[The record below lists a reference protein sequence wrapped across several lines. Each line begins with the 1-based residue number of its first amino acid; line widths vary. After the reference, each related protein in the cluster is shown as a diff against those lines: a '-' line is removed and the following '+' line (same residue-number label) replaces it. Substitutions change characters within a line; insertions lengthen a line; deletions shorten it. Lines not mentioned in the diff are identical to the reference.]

1 MTSKNVLKLNDL
13 RSETD
18 LINKKSGYDLIF
30 LNDFT
35 LQANVGVYKYEKE
48 KTQPI
53 KINVIAKVR
62 NPKRIND
69 NNLQSVVCY
78 NQISKKIKK
87 IIKSGHTILLEKL
100 AEKIFQECFKNK
112 RIETMKIRLEKPE
125 AIEGAGGAGIEVER
139 SRIENEEY

>member
-35 LQANVGVYKYEKE
+35 LQANVGVYKHEKE

-100 AEKIFQECFKNK
+100 AEKIIQECFKNK
-112 RIETMKIRLEKPE
+112 RIETIKIRLEKPE
-125 AIEGAGGAGIEVER
+125 AIEGAAGAGIEVER
-139 SRIENEEY
+139 SRIEK

>member
-35 LQANVGVYKYEKE
+35 LQANVGVYKHEKE

-100 AEKIFQECFKNK
+100 AEKIIQECFKNK
-112 RIETMKIRLEKPE
+112 RIETIKIRLEKPE
-125 AIEGAGGAGIEVER
+125 AIEGAVGAGIEVER
-139 SRIENEEY
+139 SRIEK

>member
-35 LQANVGVYKYEKE
+35 LQANVGVYKHEKE

-87 IIKSGHTILLEKL
+87 IIKSGHTILLAKL

-112 RIETMKIRLEKPE
+112 RIETMKIILEKPE
-125 AIEGAGGAGIEVER
+125 AIEGAVGAGIEVER
-139 SRIENEEY
+139 SRIEK

>member
-53 KINVIAKVR
+53 KINVVAKVR

-125 AIEGAGGAGIEVER
+125 AIEGAAGAGIEVER
-139 SRIENEEY
+139 SRIEK

>member
-35 LQANVGVYKYEKE
+35 LQANVGVYKHEKE

-62 NPKRIND
+62 NPKKIND

-125 AIEGAGGAGIEVER
+125 AIEGAAGAGIEVER
-139 SRIENEEY
+139 SRIEK

>member
-1 MTSKNVLKLNDL
+1 MTSKNVLKLNQL

-35 LQANVGVYKYEKE
+35 LQANVGVYKHEKE

-125 AIEGAGGAGIEVER
+125 AIEDAGGAGIEVER
-139 SRIENEEY
+139 SRIEK

>member
-35 LQANVGVYKYEKE
+35 LQANVGVYRHEKE

-100 AEKIFQECFKNK
+100 AEKIIQECFKNK
-112 RIETMKIRLEKPE
+112 RIETIKIRLEKPE
-125 AIEGAGGAGIEVER
+125 AIEGAVGAGIEVER
-139 SRIENEEY
+139 SRIEK

>member
-35 LQANVGVYKYEKE
+35 LQANVGVYKHEKE
-48 KTQPI
+48 RTQPI

-100 AEKIFQECFKNK
+100 AEKIFQECFRNK
-112 RIETMKIRLEKPE
+112 RIETMKIRLEKLD
-125 AIEGAGGAGIEVER
+125 AIQGAASAGIEVER
-139 SRIENEEY
+139 SRL

>member
-35 LQANVGVYKYEKE
+35 LQANVGVYRHEKE

-100 AEKIFQECFKNK
+100 AEKIIQECFKNK

-125 AIEGAGGAGIEVER
+125 AIEGAVGAGIEVER
-139 SRIENEEY
+139 SRIEK

>member
-35 LQANVGVYKYEKE
+35 LQANVGVYKHEKE

-62 NPKRIND
+62 NPKRIKD

-125 AIEGAGGAGIEVER
+125 AIEGAVGAGIEVER
-139 SRIENEEY
+139 SRIEK

>member
-35 LQANVGVYKYEKE
+35 LQANVGVYKHEKE

-100 AEKIFQECFKNK
+100 AEKIIQECFKNK
-112 RIETMKIRLEKPE
+112 RIEIIKIRLEKPE
-125 AIEGAGGAGIEVER
+125 AIEGAVGAGIEVER
-139 SRIENEEY
+139 SRIEK

>member
-35 LQANVGVYKYEKE
+35 LQANVGVYRHEKE

-100 AEKIFQECFKNK
+100 AEKIIQECFKNK

-139 SRIENEEY
+139 SRIEK

>member
-35 LQANVGVYKYEKE
+35 LQANVGVYKHEKE

-53 KINVIAKVR
+53 KINMVAKVR

-125 AIEGAGGAGIEVER
+125 AIEDAGGAGIEVER
-139 SRIENEEY
+139 SRIEK

>member
-1 MTSKNVLKLNDL
+1 MTSKNILKLNDL

-18 LINKKSGYDLIF
+18 LINKKSGYDIIF

-35 LQANVGVYKYEKE
+35 LQANVGVYKHEKE

-53 KINVIAKVR
+53 RINVIAKVR

-112 RIETMKIRLEKPE
+112 RIETMKIRLEKSE
-125 AIEGAGGAGIEVER
+125 AIEGASGAGIEVER
-139 SRIENEEY
+139 SRIDK

>member
-35 LQANVGVYKYEKE
+35 LQANVGVYKHEKE

-62 NPKRIND
+62 NPKRMND

-125 AIEGAGGAGIEVER
+125 AIEGAVGAGIEVER
-139 SRIENEEY
+139 SRIEK